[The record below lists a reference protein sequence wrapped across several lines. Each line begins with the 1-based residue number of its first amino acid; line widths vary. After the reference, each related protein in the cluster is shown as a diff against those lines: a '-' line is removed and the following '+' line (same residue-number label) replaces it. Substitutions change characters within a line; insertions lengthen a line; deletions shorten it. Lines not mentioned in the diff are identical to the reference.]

1 MKKFSVLQEDR
12 ELKMTNKNEQWYCIE
27 DLALLTGFSVETL
40 KKGNSPLNELN
51 INLDVNT
58 QLGGYH
64 NTRKYYSEKVLRA
77 LKEYRVRNAVPNA
90 TKEKSTVVEENVSYV
105 KQEKENLM
113 TTKEV
118 ANILNTTKD
127 VVLSNARKC
136 LPQKKFE
143 HGKPTFWNKAEIT
156 ILLDYMKAHTSNN
169 RSVEFNSTVQKLS
182 TDLTPALKIKQAM
195 EMMQEAYEE
204 ELQIIR
210 ARAELAEGVVHR
222 IADGKGCFTINQT
235 AKALK
240 LPYGN
245 KKLFEKLKALGFL
258 NMDNSPRQQYVNDG
272 TFITVVKYINEHVGN
287 KTVTLVT
294 SSGLIKLAKRLG
306 VEVDFSVAPDG
317 QEAL

>member
-12 ELKMTNKNEQWYCIE
+12 GLMTTKKNEQWYCIE

-51 INLDVNT
+51 IDFEVDIR
-58 QLGGYH
+58 LGGYH

-77 LKEYRVRNAVPNA
+77 LKAYQVRNAVPNA
-90 TKEKSTVVEENVSYV
+90 TKEKSIVVEGNVSLVQQATV
-105 KQEKENLM
+105 KQTIDNLLDNPETLNLLLSESLARNKALGIENRQL
-113 TTKEV
+113 KEV
-118 ANILNTTKD
+118 VA
-127 VVLSNARKC
+127 
-136 LPQKKFE
+136 QK
-143 HGKPTFWNKAEIT
+143 TAVIN
-156 ILLDYMKAHTSNN
+156 
-169 RSVEFNSTVQKLS
+169 
-182 TDLTPALKIKQAM
+182 
-195 EMMQEAYEE
+195 
-204 ELQIIR
+204 
-210 ARAELAEGVVHR
+210 R

-294 SSGLIKLAKRLG
+294 SSGLIKLAERLG
-306 VEVDFSVAPDG
+306 VEVDFSVTPDG

>member
-1 MKKFSVLQEDR
+1 MIKR
-12 ELKMTNKNEQWYCIE
+12 TAWYSIE
-27 DLALLTGFSVETL
+27 DLASLTGFSVATL
-40 KKGNSPLNELN
+40 QTGEINLSAIMERMS

-64 NTRKYYSEKVLRA
+64 NTRKFYSEKVLRA
-77 LKEYRVRNAVPNA
+77 LKEYQVRNAVPNA
-90 TKEKSTVVEENVSYV
+90 TKEKSIVVEGNVSLVQQATV
-105 KQEKENLM
+105 KQTIDNLLDNPETLNLLLSESLARNKALGIENKQL
-113 TTKEV
+113 KEV
-118 ANILNTTKD
+118 VA
-127 VVLSNARKC
+127 
-136 LPQKKFE
+136 QK
-143 HGKPTFWNKAEIT
+143 TAVIN
-156 ILLDYMKAHTSNN
+156 
-169 RSVEFNSTVQKLS
+169 
-182 TDLTPALKIKQAM
+182 
-195 EMMQEAYEE
+195 
-204 ELQIIR
+204 
-210 ARAELAEGVVHR
+210 R

-272 TFITVVKYINEHVGN
+272 SFITIVKYINEHVGN

-294 SSGLIKLAKRLG
+294 SSGLIKLAQKLG